1 MTQKN
6 KQYKLEKGLMLFTQP
21 RSPYFYGKIRFNK
34 KYLTKSFAPIVSR
47 ADAEL
52 ELYAW
57 RDSLFQND
65 IPNTTVLPEETGAR
79 SQYIEHEEITND
91 FQFLEVGRFDPQKKS
106 IEERKISFVEIYGE
120 YNQTEVSNQAH
131 RCLDCGNPYC
141 EWKCPVHNYI
151 PDWLKLVNEGNIL
164 EAAELCHQTNSLPE
178 MCGRVCPQDRLC
190 EGACTLND
198 GFGAVTIGSTEKY
211 ITDKAFE
218 MGWKPD
224 MSYRTWTD
232 KKVAII
238 GAGPAGIACA
248 DVLTRSGVKSHVFD
262 KYQEIGGLLTFG
274 IPEFKLEKK
283 VIKKR
288 RDILEG
294 MGVEFFLGKEIG
306 KDIQFKE
313 LYENYDAVFLGM
325 GTYTSLEGGF
335 KGEKLP
341 NVFKALD
348 YLISSTNRLL
358 KIEKDKEKF
367 INLKGK
373 NVIVLGGGDT
383 AMDCNRTAVRQGA
396 KSVKCLYRR
405 DEKNMPGSKREVTN
419 AKEEGVEFEFNI
431 QPIEIIGKEK
441 VEGIKVV
448 RTELG
453 DADQNGRRVPI
464 AIPGS
469 ELIIEADAVIIA
481 FGFRAS
487 PSDWFKDFNINT
499 QNNGLVLAA
508 EEQKYKFQTSNNK
521 IFSGGDMVRG
531 SDLVVT
537 AIWEGREAAKSIIEY
552 VS

>member
-34 KYLTKSFAPIVSR
+34 KYLTKSFAPIISR
-47 ADAEL
+47 ADAEI

-57 RDSLFQND
+57 RDSLYQTE
-65 IPNTTVLPEETGAR
+65 IPNIKITSEELGVR
-79 SQYIEHEEITND
+79 SQYIEHEELDND

-106 IEERKISFVEIYGE
+106 LEERKISFVEIYGE
-120 YNQTEVSNQAH
+120 YNQTEVSSQAH

-151 PDWLKLVNEGNIL
+151 PDWLKLVNEGNII

-248 DVLTRSGVKSHVFD
+248 DVLTRSGVKSHVYD
-262 KYQEIGGLLTFG
+262 KYEEIGGLLTFG

-283 VIKKR
+283 VVQKR
-288 RDILEG
+288 REILEG
-294 MGVEFFLGKEIG
+294 MGVEFFLGKEVG

-358 KIEKDKEKF
+358 KIEKDKENF

-373 NVIVLGGGDT
+373 NVVVLGGGDT

-419 AKEEGVEFEFNI
+419 AKEEGVEFQFNI
-431 QPIEIIGKEK
+431 QPIEIMGNKD

-453 DADQNGRRVPI
+453 EPDQNGRRVPI
-464 AIPGS
+464 PIPGS
-469 ELIIEADAVIIA
+469 ETIIEADAVIIA

-487 PSDWFKDFNINT
+487 PSEWFKDFNINT

-508 EEQKYKFQTSNNK
+508 EDQEYKFQTSNNK